1 MDTHKSKR
9 HVLVTG
15 GTGSVGR
22 ALVESF
28 SRNGDLVTF
37 QYNANEA
44 AAAELRDSLNAKP
57 LQIDFGTTATL
68 PHADFD
74 VLVNNAGINISKKLS
89 HDVTRAD
96 WNQTFLVNVTV
107 PFLLA
112 QQCLPH
118 MLKKRW
124 GRIINMSSIY
134 GLRGVETNLPYTAS
148 KHALSGLT
156 KTIAKEYAEH
166 NITCNEICPGPIE
179 SELMTRL
186 SAERAS
192 LDGISLE
199 AYLAEVCDEIPS
211 GRMARPAEI
220 AALALFIAS
229 PEAGYV
235 TGASIP
241 IDGGMIA

>member
-1 MDTHKSKR
+1 MDPHKSKR

-44 AAAELRDSLNAKP
+44 AAVKLRDSLNVKT
-57 LQIDFGTTATL
+57 LQIDFRSSATL
-68 PHADFD
+68 THTDFD
-74 VLVNNAGINISKKLS
+74 VLVNNAGVNISKQRS
-89 HDVTRAD
+89 HNVTRAD
-96 WNQTFLVNVTV
+96 WDQTFLVNVTV

-118 MLKKRW
+118 MLNKRW

-179 SELMTRL
+179 SDMMTRV
-186 SAERAS
+186 SKERAR

-199 AYLAEVCDEIPS
+199 AYLAEVRDEIPA

-220 AALALFIAS
+220 ASLALFLAS
-229 PEAGYV
+229 PEAAYV

-241 IDGGMIA
+241 IDGGIIA

>member
-9 HVLVTG
+9 RVLVTG

-37 QYNANEA
+37 QYNTNETA
-44 AAAELRDSLNAKP
+44 AAGLRDSLSAKP
-57 LQIDFGTTATL
+57 LQIDFRTSATL
-68 PHADFD
+68 PHTDFD
-74 VLVNNAGINISKKLS
+74 VLVNNAGINISKQLS
-89 HDVTRAD
+89 HDVTRTD
-96 WNQTFLVNVTV
+96 WDQTFLINVTV

-118 MLKKRW
+118 MLNKRW
-124 GRIINMSSIY
+124 GRIINVSSIY

-179 SELMTRL
+179 SDMMTRV
-186 SAERAS
+186 STERAR

-199 AYLAEVCDEIPS
+199 AYLGEVRDEIPA

-220 AALALFIAS
+220 ASLALFLAS
-229 PEAGYV
+229 PEAAYV